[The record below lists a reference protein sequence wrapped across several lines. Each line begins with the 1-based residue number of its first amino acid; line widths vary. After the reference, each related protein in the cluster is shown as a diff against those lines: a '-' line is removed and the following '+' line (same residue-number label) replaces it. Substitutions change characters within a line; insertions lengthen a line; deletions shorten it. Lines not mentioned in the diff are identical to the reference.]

1 VTFLARRL
9 PAGQRDRR
17 LIAGTPATVF
27 WANTKATLGT
37 DSCLVTQDLESSQG
51 YTLLRGIY
59 VHYEVLRAGM
69 PVPTL
74 TVLLADGG
82 KTDLA
87 PYMRRFVDS
96 DGRPHAV
103 DATIGAGYPPALS
116 QRE

>member
-82 KTDLA
+82 KTDRLPTCGGSLTA
-87 PYMRRFVDS
+87 MAGRMR
-96 DGRPHAV
+96 
-103 DATIGAGYPPALS
+103 
-116 QRE
+116 